1 MQGHLLDQGDLDPA
15 VTVLKACLTRALTPR
30 PELDAGPEF
39 DAATTA
45 AVLRFQREKGGTPD
59 GVVGPVTWA
68 LLGQALG
75 YASTML
81 PPLGDAPPWVRNL
94 LLNNPAT
101 TRVRGLDVAQ
111 ALDLYVR
118 AFGALS
124 TRQREGL
131 STILTA
137 IAADPDV
144 TDVRWAAYMLATV
157 KHECA
162 DRWQPI
168 EEFGRG
174 QGRDYGKPVEVK
186 DEHGQVYRHAYYGR
200 GYVQLTWDYNYRGS
214 GKALGI
220 GNALLHHPEL
230 ALDPTT
236 AYRIMSHGMRTGG
249 FTGRKLAQYIA
260 GEQCDYKNARRIING
275 LDQWERIQ
283 GYAVRLQAI
292 LTASVPAPHAAPLSA
307 PASAAVPGAP

>member
-1 MQGHLLDQGDLDPA
+1 MQGYLLDQGDRDPA
-15 VTVLKACLTRALTPR
+15 VAVLKACLTRALTPR

-39 DAATTA
+39 DAATKA
-45 AVLRFQREKGGTPD
+45 AVLRFQSEKDANPD

-68 LLGQALG
+68 LLGQSLG
-75 YASTML
+75 YAAAMM
-81 PPLGDAPPWVRNL
+81 PPLGDAPPWARNL
-94 LLNNPAT
+94 LLNNPAAT
-101 TRVRGLDVAQ
+101 GVRGLDVAQ
-111 ALDLYVR
+111 ALDLYER

-131 STILTA
+131 TAILTA

-168 EEFGRG
+168 EEFGKG

-186 DEHGQVYRHAYYGR
+186 DEHGKVYRHAYYGR

-214 GKALGI
+214 GRALGI
-220 GNALLHHPEL
+220 GNELLYRPEL

-260 GEQCDYKNARRIING
+260 GDRCDYKNARKIING
-275 LDQWERIQ
+275 LDAWERIQ
-283 GYAVRLQAI
+283 GHAMRLQAI
-292 LTASVPAPHAAPLSA
+292 LLASVPAPHAAPLSA
-307 PASAAVPGAP
+307 PATTATGAS